1 MEFIRSKILK
11 KDKVQP
17 EDDIFIKGE
26 ISLREQRLLDE
37 ISTLRKELKCVYDVY
52 NTGIKL
58 RDSDIDD
65 LHDQITKE
73 FEKNDKLY
81 KHNQELWD
89 NIQSYQK
96 NKEKLNKEKEE
107 WIGRTLK
114 FQYLFT
120 QMKKIGLKQSED
132 IFDCFE
138 DIEVPEVSIHIRD
151 KFIPT
156 AQTDNIDYEEVYEDD
171 DDETITDDD
180 DPEII
185 GEYIEEMESEINSID
200 IQIRDWIN
208 NTPELLNRTITIQR
222 YMRDFHNRRLNS
234 IITIQR
240 YMRGFHV
247 RRFNKIMKETLI
259 NNKYNIRDYTIE
271 IIEKYPEIFKEPFRE
286 SFILYLMY
294 TRKIFINSIIIQRI
308 YRGYLARK
316 KL

>member
-1 MEFIRSKILK
+1 MEFIRSKILRI
-11 KDKVQP
+11 DKVDHQK
-17 EDDIFIKGE
+17 DDIFVKEE
-26 ISLREQRLLDE
+26 ITLREQRLLDE
-37 ISTLRKELKCVYDVY
+37 ISTLRKELKCIHDVY
-52 NTGIKL
+52 NNGIKL
-58 RDSDIDD
+58 RDLDIDD
-65 LHDQITKE
+65 LHDQVTKE

-89 NIQSYQK
+89 SIQSYQK
-96 NKEKLNKEKEE
+96 NKEKLKKEKEE

-114 FQYLFT
+114 FQYLFN

-156 AQTDNIDYEEVYEDD
+156 AQTDNIDYEEGFYQED
-171 DDETITDDD
+171 DDETITDD

-185 GEYIEEMESEINSID
+185 GEYIEQMESEIDNINR
-200 IQIRDWIN
+200 QIRDWIN
-208 NTPELLNRTITIQR
+208 NTPELLNST
-222 YMRDFHNRRLNS
+222 
-234 IITIQR
+234 ITIQR

-259 NNKYNIRDYTIE
+259 NNNYNIRNYATE
-271 IIEKYPEIFKEPFRE
+271 ITEKYPEIFKEPWRE
-286 SFILYLMY
+286 SFILFLMY
-294 TRKIFINSIIIQRI
+294 IHKVTINSILIQSV

-316 KL
+316 NL